1 MKQMKIIGSEE
12 IGFHEGLEKELS
24 TYFEKTIHEDG
35 SVLVEQVSNPYF
47 LVNDKW
53 KINDIG
59 EIKQFKEVVENHKHS
74 NQNVHFRFNNPLLNL
89 EVKYVFY
96 QHLFN
101 DFWSIT
107 YAFVNQPPLRRVTE
121 FINEKYPK
129 LSSVLDL
136 DIEKAE
142 REYIFWLNKKGIQT
156 QQIRRRKLQKDD
168 IGKSPVARF
177 LRTIYTAL
185 SQYTDKREEW
195 EKDRW
200 DVRHLHDRYGINY
213 NKSKYQYYIDFSKIP
228 TTIREQVKK
237 YFKQRLLSKNK
248 FAWGTALNYVTF
260 LPSFFTFVFT
270 LEPKWKD
277 LKALKR
283 KHIEKYIEYLHE
295 YTQIQ
300 LKQKNAHP
308 EAYISIALGTI
319 QKFLEDIQRYEYEIA
334 PEKHVRLLIFPEDRP
349 KPREKSADQID
360 YIPDFVLE
368 QLFSHLDELHKD
380 IVPIVWVAFKTGL
393 RISDALE
400 LTFDCLVQLNGQ
412 YSIVTDIRK
421 TYVKEHR
428 IPIDEEL
435 SGILAVLIDKSKKY
449 SNQDNNPKDYIFV
462 RYRGKRKGQPY
473 GQNWVNSALNILAK
487 KVNITDENGNLFHF
501 AMHQFRHTYG
511 VKMINSGADILTV
524 QELLAHAS
532 PEMTMRYAKLL
543 DETKRDAFESVM
555 KQGVFSFDLNGEVQ
569 EIKAGEDIPT
579 DILDA
584 LWQDHKLNAM
594 DNPYGTCHARLNGNC
609 PHMEAPPCLTCGDN
623 QTPCKD
629 LAVGFSELDQ
639 QKYELHIKTTT
650 KAIEVAKQQG
660 RIDVAE
666 KNEKNLQRYQNI
678 LNTLQEGNIIFGRQ
692 DRMKRKLGVPNG

>member
-12 IGFHEGLEKELS
+12 IGFHEGIEKELS

-53 KINDIG
+53 NINDIG
-59 EIKQFKEVVENHKHS
+59 EIKQFKEAVENCKYS
-74 NQNVHFRFNNPLLNL
+74 NQNVHFQFNNPLVNL
-89 EVKYVFY
+89 EVKYVYY
-96 QHLFN
+96 QYLFN
-101 DFWSIT
+101 DFWSIK
-107 YAFVNQPPLRRVTE
+107 YAFVNQSPLRRVTE

-142 REYIFWLNKKGIQT
+142 REYIFWLNEKGIKT
-156 QQIRRRKLQKDD
+156 HEIIRREIQKDS
-168 IGKSPVARF
+168 ILKTPVARF
-177 LRTIYTAL
+177 LSTIYTSL
-185 SQYTDKREEW
+185 LQYTDKREEW
-195 EKDRW
+195 ERDRW

-248 FAWGTALNYVTF
+248 FAWGTALNYMTY
-260 LPSFFTFVFT
+260 LPPFFTFIFT
-270 LEPKWKD
+270 LEPKWED

-349 KPREKSADQID
+349 KPRKKSADQID

-435 SGILAVLIDKSKKY
+435 AGILAVLIDKSKKY

-473 GQNWVNSALNILAK
+473 GQNWVNIALNILAK

-543 DETKRDAFESVM
+543 DETKREAFESVM
-555 KQGVFSFDLNGEVQ
+555 KQGVFSFDINGEVQ

-650 KAIEVAKQQG
+650 KAIEVAKQRG